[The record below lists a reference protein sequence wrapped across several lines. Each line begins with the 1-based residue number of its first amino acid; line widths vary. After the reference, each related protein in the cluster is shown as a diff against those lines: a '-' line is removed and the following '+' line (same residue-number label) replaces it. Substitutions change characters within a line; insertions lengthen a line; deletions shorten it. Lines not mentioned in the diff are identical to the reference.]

1 VIDSVLFDIGVKAT
15 EDVSGQML
23 MGEATT
29 KIDWEKVAE
38 KLRVWPDTV
47 FPNSSQRY
55 TLVLAL
61 LVPARM

>member
-1 VIDSVLFDIGVKAT
+1 MIDSVLFDIGVKAT

-29 KIDWEKVAE
+29 KIDWEKEAE

-55 TLVLAL
+55 TIAHAL